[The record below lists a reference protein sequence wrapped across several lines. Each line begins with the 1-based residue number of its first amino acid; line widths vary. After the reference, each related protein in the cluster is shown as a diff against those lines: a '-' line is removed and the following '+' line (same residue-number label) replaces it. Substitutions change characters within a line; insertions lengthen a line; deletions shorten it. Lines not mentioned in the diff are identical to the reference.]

1 MRPISILK
9 KPSEEIFKK
18 PGGENPRPV
27 RIFLHRAYARFF
39 FYTYF
44 R

>member
-1 MRPISILK
+1 MRHISILK
-9 KPSEEIFKK
+9 KPSEEILKK
-18 PGGENPRPV
+18 RAGKSPL
-27 RIFLHRAYARFF
+27 RIFLRRAYARFF